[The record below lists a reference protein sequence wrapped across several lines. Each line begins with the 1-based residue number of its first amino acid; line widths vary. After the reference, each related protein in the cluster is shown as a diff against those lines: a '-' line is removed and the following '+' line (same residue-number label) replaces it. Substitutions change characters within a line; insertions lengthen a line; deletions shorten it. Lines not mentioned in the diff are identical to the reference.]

1 MFRRVPRSVV
11 FCVVV
16 GVAAPVSANG
26 YWKRLLTREA
36 SEADSYREAAYRA
49 LEEQQ
54 ASSASRAALEAVR
67 RSPRSAEA
75 HVLLGHARALAG
87 DFARAS
93 DAYEHAISLSPTA
106 LDDVKDASWASRA
119 ASHAARWELAVLT
132 LQVLT
137 TRLPRIPARTVAFSR
152 LGDALQALGPARLD
166 EAIVAYRHALLDAR
180 GYLPSACIG
189 LALALHRANRAD
201 EAHGWVERAME
212 RTTIDELLETVV
224 GPTSEHLARR
234 ALVARIQGNHA
245 EASRLFRESASHSPH
260 RDHSLREA
268 GR

>member
-1 MFRRVPRSVV
+1 MSRRVLRCAL
-11 FCVVV
+11 FCAVV
-16 GVAAPVSANG
+16 GVATTAAADG

-36 SEADSYREAAYRA
+36 SEAETYREAAHRA

-54 ASSASRAALEAVR
+54 ASNASRAALEAVR
-67 RSPRSAEA
+67 RAPRSAEA

-93 DAYEHAISLSPTA
+93 DAYEHAVSLSPTA

-119 ASHAARWELAVLT
+119 ASHAARWELAVHT
-132 LQVLT
+132 LRVLT
-137 TRLPRIPARTVAFSR
+137 TRLPRIPARTIAFSR
-152 LGDALQALGPARLD
+152 LGDVLQALGPTRLE

-189 LALALHRANRAD
+189 LALALHRADRAD
-201 EAHGWVERAME
+201 EAKGWIDRATE

-224 GPTSEHLARR
+224 GPSSEHLARR
-234 ALVARIQGNHA
+234 ALVARAQGNRA
-245 EASRLFRESASHSPH
+245 EAARLFRESAAQSPY

-268 GR
+268 SL